1 MARLE
6 APAPLQDNKG
16 YPVRPNA
23 WAFGGTGSVAG
34 LLLVALAARSPSV
47 AHAQAQVHGGQIIK
61 GCTDPGGGKSPR
73 PFVCVGGTRDSQ
85 PCATNTDCPPQPGPT
100 CGELVTCVITVRNA
114 DTFGDALRIDRIED
128 TIQLASGPL
137 DHRLPLLCIGGT
149 RNGQLCATNADCP
162 TQPGPT
168 CSPSDGGIFDL
179 PSDLRGACVGGSG
192 AGLDCGCPGG
202 TCGTET
208 TRLCT
213 VGSRSGLQC
222 DCPGGT
228 CATILPRVGQ
238 QVVVIDTYTADAGIM
253 GVLVDDV
260 IADGADLGLGNP
272 TDLCQDSQP
281 RPACFQLGEGE
292 VLTVA
297 TTTTTTIPP
306 CVASAPACN
315 GTCPTGQSC
324 VATPSGSACEL
335 PCATTSPPTCNG
347 TCPTGESCVA
357 PPSGCVCE
365 LPCAS
370 TSPPTCNGTCPTGES
385 CVATPSGCVCELPC
399 ASTSPPMCNGTCP
412 TGEVCAATPTGC
424 VCQPPPCANTS
435 PPMCNGTCPTG
446 ESCVATPAGCVCQPP
461 CADSA
466 PVCNG
471 TCPTGQVCASTPTGC
486 VCQISACDSP
496 PGATC
501 SIDIDNQKPFCSGSS
516 CNLASAVAA
525 VAKTNT
531 SASASTRT
539 ITIHGRCTGDPVLI
553 DGLFN
558 LVITGV
564 PPSDLTHNNCSGDKG
579 PPPGTLTSTV
589 ARKDPPFVTPSGS
602 NGEVIKVRN
611 STRLTIKY
619 LNIRDVG
626 FPFMATTQAKI
637 ADDGLDYK
645 RSTGGRVFCN
655 CITNNE
661 EGLDVDGGTCNVVE
675 QNLVFANE
683 NGIRASAGAKWI
695 EYKNNTSMNNDLPQ
709 TETSSDPTGRHNG
722 LIASVSTM
730 SNNFEGN
737 VAIIDPTTDPNGACH
752 SDEGLKFY
760 SANGSCAT
768 GNSITNFGGLTNP
781 NPSSDDTGGCEIFNS
796 SNNKVFGNTFSGN
809 KDKTCTLDRNSC
821 RVVSGT
827 GNCGDN
833 IPGAPACA
841 VTTCPPLFKV
851 ESSSAPC
858 AVVPIP

>member
-1 MARLE
+1 M
-6 APAPLQDNKG
+6 
-16 YPVRPNA
+16 
-23 WAFGGTGSVAG
+23 
-34 LLLVALAARSPSV
+34 
-47 AHAQAQVHGGQIIK
+47 
-61 GCTDPGGGKSPR
+61 
-73 PFVCVGGTRDSQ
+73 
-85 PCATNTDCPPQPGPT
+85 
-100 CGELVTCVITVRNA
+100 
-114 DTFGDALRIDRIED
+114 
-128 TIQLASGPL
+128 
-137 DHRLPLLCIGGT
+137 
-149 RNGQLCATNADCP
+149 
-162 TQPGPT
+162 
-168 CSPSDGGIFDL
+168 
-179 PSDLRGACVGGSG
+179 
-192 AGLDCGCPGG
+192 
-202 TCGTET
+202 
-208 TRLCT
+208 
-213 VGSRSGLQC
+213 
-222 DCPGGT
+222 
-228 CATILPRVGQ
+228 
-238 QVVVIDTYTADAGIM
+238 
-253 GVLVDDV
+253 
-260 IADGADLGLGNP
+260 
-272 TDLCQDSQP
+272 
-281 RPACFQLGEGE
+281 
-292 VLTVA
+292 
-297 TTTTTTIPP
+297 
-306 CVASAPACN
+306 
-315 GTCPTGQSC
+315 
-324 VATPSGSACEL
+324 
-335 PCATTSPPTCNG
+335 
-347 TCPTGESCVA
+347 
-357 PPSGCVCE
+357 
-365 LPCAS
+365 
-370 TSPPTCNGTCPTGES
+370 
-385 CVATPSGCVCELPC
+385 
-399 ASTSPPMCNGTCP
+399 
-412 TGEVCAATPTGC
+412 
-424 VCQPPPCANTS
+424 
-435 PPMCNGTCPTG
+435 
-446 ESCVATPAGCVCQPP
+446 ATPAGCVCQPP

-516 CNLASAVAA
+516 CSLASAVAA

-531 SASASTRT
+531 SSSASTRT
-539 ITIHGRCTGDPVLI
+539 ITIHGRCTGDPILI

-558 LVITGV
+558 LVITGD
-564 PPSDLTHNNCSGDKG
+564 PPSDVSHNNCSGDKG

-589 ARKDPPFVTPSGS
+589 ARKDPPFAAPSGS
-602 NGEVIKVRN
+602 NGEVMKVRN
-611 STRLTIKY
+611 STRVTIKY
-619 LNIRDVG
+619 LNIRDG
-626 FPFMATTQAKI
+626 RFPFTPTTTAQI

-709 TETSSDPTGRHNG
+709 TETPSDPAGRHNG
-722 LIASVSTM
+722 LMATVSTT

-737 VAIIDPTTDPNGACH
+737 VAIIDPTTDPNGPCH

-760 SANGSCAT
+760 SANGNCAT

-781 NPSSDDTGGCEIFNS
+781 NPSPDDTGGCEIFNS

>member
-1 MARLE
+1 
-6 APAPLQDNKG
+6 
-16 YPVRPNA
+16 
-23 WAFGGTGSVAG
+23 
-34 LLLVALAARSPSV
+34 
-47 AHAQAQVHGGQIIK
+47 
-61 GCTDPGGGKSPR
+61 
-73 PFVCVGGTRDSQ
+73 
-85 PCATNTDCPPQPGPT
+85 
-100 CGELVTCVITVRNA
+100 
-114 DTFGDALRIDRIED
+114 
-128 TIQLASGPL
+128 
-137 DHRLPLLCIGGT
+137 
-149 RNGQLCATNADCP
+149 
-162 TQPGPT
+162 
-168 CSPSDGGIFDL
+168 
-179 PSDLRGACVGGSG
+179 
-192 AGLDCGCPGG
+192 
-202 TCGTET
+202 
-208 TRLCT
+208 
-213 VGSRSGLQC
+213 
-222 DCPGGT
+222 
-228 CATILPRVGQ
+228 
-238 QVVVIDTYTADAGIM
+238 
-253 GVLVDDV
+253 
-260 IADGADLGLGNP
+260 
-272 TDLCQDSQP
+272 
-281 RPACFQLGEGE
+281 
-292 VLTVA
+292 
-297 TTTTTTIPP
+297 
-306 CVASAPACN
+306 
-315 GTCPTGQSC
+315 
-324 VATPSGSACEL
+324 
-335 PCATTSPPTCNG
+335 
-347 TCPTGESCVA
+347 
-357 PPSGCVCE
+357 
-365 LPCAS
+365 
-370 TSPPTCNGTCPTGES
+370 
-385 CVATPSGCVCELPC
+385 
-399 ASTSPPMCNGTCP
+399 MCNGTCP

-589 ARKDPPFVTPSGS
+589 ARKDPPFATPSGS

-619 LNIRDVG
+619 LNIRDG
-626 FPFMATTQAKI
+626 RFPFMPTTKAQI

-661 EGLDVDGGTCNVVE
+661 EGIDVDGGTCNVVE
-675 QNLVFANE
+675 QNLVLANE

-709 TETSSDPTGRHNG
+709 TETPSDPAGRHNG
-722 LIASVSTM
+722 LIASVSTT

-737 VAIIDPTTDPNGACH
+737 VAIIDPSTDPNGACH